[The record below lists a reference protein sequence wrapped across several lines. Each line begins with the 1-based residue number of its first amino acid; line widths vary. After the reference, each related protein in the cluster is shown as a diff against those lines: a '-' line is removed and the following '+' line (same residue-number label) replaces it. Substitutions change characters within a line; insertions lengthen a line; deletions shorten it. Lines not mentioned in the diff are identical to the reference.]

1 MIKVIMQNND
11 FSKSANYR
19 FNYIRQNNPDIRAKN
34 VNIDSL
40 LNRLKIDKKKE
51 KINKLSIFCIAC
63 LSFIIVGLIAF

>member
-11 FSKSANYR
+11 LSKSANYR

-40 LNRLKIDKKKE
+40 LNRLKIDKKK
-51 KINKLSIFCIAC
+51 KKLTNYLF
-63 LSFIIVGLIAF
+63 FV

>member
-11 FSKSANYR
+11 LSKSANYR

>member
-1 MIKVIMQNND
+1 MQNND
-11 FSKSANYR
+11 LSKSANYR